1 MAVWSRTFPRTLEAA
16 GAARGFLREL
26 FSSRIPPVVLDDVI
40 LLTSEL
46 AMNSV
51 RHVPATEGDWLEVSV
66 DQGDEVLR
74 VAVRSPGKDF
84 ASNEDPSRRG
94 EVGGWGLH
102 LVGELSSRWGIYPD
116 TDGTT
121 VWFEVDLPPVGNGR
135 APVL

>member
-16 GAARGFLREL
+16 GAARGFLRDL

-84 ASNEDPSRRG
+84 ARNEDPSRRG

-102 LVGELSSRWGIYPD
+102 LVDELSSRWGISPD

-121 VWFEVDLPPVGNGR
+121 IWFEVDLPPVRRGR